1 VCRVANRGSAH
12 ELALLLAT
20 SPWYL
25 WVNASYMTHA
35 ITLVLC
41 LGGWLL
47 VAQRTWR
54 TAFAGGVC
62 MGLICLV
69 RPLAGLAVGA
79 LIGAGFALLYA
90 PDRGTRTRRKLGRKM
105 RRLRDRSGDSVR
117 DLKVALRKELQRVK
131 RA

>member
-1 VCRVANRGSAH
+1 MTDDDFSLDDDFRDEPEETAH
-12 ELALLLAT
+12 GT
-20 SPWYL
+20 R
-25 WVNASYMTHA
+25 N
-35 ITLVLC
+35 
-41 LGGWLL
+41 
-47 VAQRTWR
+47 
-54 TAFAGGVC
+54 F
-62 MGLICLV
+62 
-69 RPLAGLAVGA
+69 LAGLAVGA